1 MAHLAEM
8 AGGPFSHQRNEEGN
22 MMGKLLRVERWFDKT
37 KTGTLRRK
45 RVSAKAE
52 AQFPHELRI
61 LYQTNGLLAL
71 VLHIRECENL
81 GLVDA
86 WARVERMFNDRPS

>member
-1 MAHLAEM
+1 MDRHL
-8 AGGPFSHQRNEEGN
+8 Q
-22 MMGKLLRVERWFDKT
+22 VERWFDKT
-37 KTGTLRRK
+37 ETGTLRRK

-61 LYQTNGLLAL
+61 LYQTNGLGAL

-86 WARVERMFNDRPS
+86 WAKVERMFNDLPD

>member
-1 MAHLAEM
+1 MSRHL
-8 AGGPFSHQRNEEGN
+8 Q
-22 MMGKLLRVERWFDKT
+22 VERWFNEPE
-37 KTGTLRRK
+37 TGTLRRK

-52 AQFPHELRI
+52 VQFPRELRI
-61 LYQTNGLLAL
+61 LYQTKGLLAL
-71 VLHIRECENL
+71 VLHIRDSENL

>member
-1 MAHLAEM
+1 MGRHL
-8 AGGPFSHQRNEEGN
+8 Q
-22 MMGKLLRVERWFDKT
+22 VERWFNET
-37 KTGTLRRK
+37 ETGTLRRK

-81 GLVDA
+81 ELVDA
-86 WARVERMFNDRPS
+86 WARVERMFNDLPS

>member
-1 MAHLAEM
+1 MSRHL
-8 AGGPFSHQRNEEGN
+8 Q
-22 MMGKLLRVERWFDKT
+22 VERWFNET
-37 KTGTLRRK
+37 ETGTLRRK

-52 AQFPHELRI
+52 AQFPHQLRI

-86 WARVERMFNDRPS
+86 WARVERMFNDLPD

>member
-1 MAHLAEM
+1 MSRHL
-8 AGGPFSHQRNEEGN
+8 Q
-22 MMGKLLRVERWFDKT
+22 VERWFNET
-37 KTGTLRRK
+37 ETGTLRRK

-52 AQFPHELRI
+52 AQFPHYLRI

-71 VLHIRECENL
+71 VLHIRDSENL

-86 WARVERMFNDRPS
+86 WATVQRMFNDRPS

>member
-1 MAHLAEM
+1 MGRHL
-8 AGGPFSHQRNEEGN
+8 Q
-22 MMGKLLRVERWFDKT
+22 VERWFNETD
-37 KTGTLRRK
+37 TGKLRRK
-45 RVSAKAE
+45 RVSIKAE